1 MRRAFI
7 GFLALAALAGVWSVA
22 NPVFATPPSKA
33 ELSRMLAGFEQTPGA
48 DDFRAWG
55 PETFPI
61 LVELYDDR
69 DMQPFVRMR
78 AVGAVA
84 HYPSPRAR
92 AFLLR
97 VARADGQSD
106 LLVRAAVRGLGR
118 AFGPRAVEDVRPFL
132 RHRAPAVR
140 EGAVL
145 ALTAIHTPAAQGA
158 LRARLPRE
166 QSAHI
171 AERIR
176 ASLSANP
183 R

>member
-7 GFLALAALAGVWSVA
+7 AFLALSVLAGVWSVA
-22 NPVFATPPSKA
+22 TPVFATPPSKA
-33 ELSRMLAGFEQTPGA
+33 ELSQMLAGFEQAPGA
-48 DDFRAWG
+48 EDFRAWG

-61 LVELYDDR
+61 LVELYGDHDV
-69 DMQPFVRMR
+69 QPFVRMR
-78 AVGAVA
+78 AVAAVA

-97 VARADGQSD
+97 VARAAGQSD
-106 LLVRAAVRGLGR
+106 LLIREAVRGLGR
-118 AFGPRAVEDVRPFL
+118 AFGPRSIEDIRPFL

-145 ALTAIHTPAAQGA
+145 ALTAFHTPAAQGA
-158 LRARLPRE
+158 LRARLPQE

-171 AERIR
+171 AARIR
-176 ASLSANP
+176 ASLSADP